1 MTSRLA
7 SLLVQENIVGAK
19 KMAEAF
25 QRQVIYGGTLDTI
38 LLEMDVID
46 EGVLVEALGRASTL
60 PTAGDLP
67 SAEALQ
73 ASGAARWFP
82 HSVCERYR
90 AVPISLDG
98 NVLRV
103 LVTDPPDRKQL
114 DELGYM
120 LSLSV
125 DPIIVPEHRFMTA
138 VELVYHVAL
147 PARFQS
153 LSAKL
158 RLRAGTAPPVATVPT
173 LEDPTLAKVAEVAA
187 AMSAASAAAAEKKVE
202 EKAPPLEENAPAV
215 EMRPPPEP
223 SSSTRPTLVD
233 ERPPAMTQ
241 RRAVVTDVPMPATRA
256 PSAPD
261 KEQPEAPTPRL
272 TSRQLSAPAAQ
283 IAVEVAAR
291 VRDEPTAPSA
301 VPFDEALMLLERAG
315 DRDAIFESLC
325 RGARSELGFVA
336 LFTVQNEQALGK
348 MALAQGWVAK
358 EIVSRIVVPLDAPS
372 PLSTATRS
380 LAPFLGRLG
389 DETSS
394 QSALQAMGRP
404 HPTPALLV
412 PVVLRERAVAL
423 LYGDNG
429 GKPID
434 GEIIAALSTL
444 TAAAARAFQR
454 LILKQKGGEYS
465 SKGTSSA
472 SGKLGA
478 SATEQGGGVGAWR
491 SSTEDDTAKL
501 RAAPAGGLAAAMGI
515 KEAAKQTPAPRSP
528 IHELPTQQIRE
539 VNGERLLDMD
549 SLIGSVLMGDDRSR
563 YSAESLVMLGE
574 QGALAVVARMPGP
587 LKLARHALR
596 GPTPPLAE
604 HGPLLALVSKFGKT
618 ALGPLLARLNDPSV
632 DARYYATLAVG
643 ELKAPEAAKALG
655 LRLLDSDAGVRAVAI
670 QGLAKFGDGPE
681 LRALME
687 SLRGELPGPDPLRQE
702 YASEALGAL
711 RDAQAVPRL
720 IELVKHP
727 DASVV
732 LAARHALTEITKQDF
747 GTSRWRWRSW
757 WERHRN
763 EPRLEWMLEGLGHP
777 EAEVRESASEELRSL
792 STETFGY
799 HFDLP
804 KRERE
809 EARRKWIDWWRAKGP
824 AKGPTKEN

>member
-1 MTSRLA
+1 VTSRLA

-38 LLEMDVID
+38 LLEMDIID
-46 EGVLVEALGRASTL
+46 EGALVEALGRASQL

-125 DPIIVPEHRFMTA
+125 DPIIVPEHRFMQA

-158 RLRAGTAPPVATVPT
+158 RQRSATVPSMPAVS
-173 LEDPTLAKVAEVAA
+173 LDPTLAQVADVAA
-187 AMSAASAAAAEKKVE
+187 AMTAAAAEKKAE
-202 EKAPPLEENAPAV
+202 ANAPAV
-215 EMRPPPEP
+215 EPP
-223 SSSTRPTLVD
+223 D
-233 ERPPAMTQ
+233 EEAETPVEKPAAET
-241 RRAVVTDVPMPATRA
+241 RRAVVTDVPMPVGRA
-256 PSAPD
+256 PAAPE
-261 KEQPEAPTPRL
+261 KELPEAPTPRL
-272 TSRQLSAPAAQ
+272 TTRQLSAPAAQ

-291 VRDEPTAPSA
+291 VRDEPAEPSA
-301 VPFDEALMLLERAG
+301 LPFGEALSLLERAG

-325 RGARSELGFVA
+325 RGARSQLGFVA
-336 LFTVQNEQALGK
+336 LFTVQNEQALGR
-348 MALAQGWVAK
+348 MALGQGWVAK

-372 PLSTATRS
+372 PLSTTTRS

-389 DETSS
+389 DEAAS
-394 QSALQAMGRP
+394 QSALEAMGRP
-404 HPTPALLV
+404 HPTPALLA
-412 PVVLRERAVAL
+412 PVVLRERTVAL

-429 GKPID
+429 GKPLD
-434 GEIIAALSTL
+434 GADTIVAGLSTL

-465 SKGTSSA
+465 KGPSSPSA
-472 SGKLGA
+472 KLGTPA
-478 SATEQGGGVGAWR
+478 AEHGGGVGAWR
-491 SSTEDDTAKL
+491 ESSVEDTAKL
-501 RAAPAGGLAAAMGI
+501 RAAPAGGLAAAMGV
-515 KEAAKQTPAPRSP
+515 KEQKQTPAPRSP
-528 IHELPTQQIRE
+528 IHELPTQQIRQLSSD
-539 VNGERLLDMD
+539 RLLDMD
-549 SLIGSVLMGDDRSR
+549 AIIASVLVGDDRSR
-563 YSAESLVMLGE
+563 YSADSLVALGE

-587 LKLARHALR
+587 LKLARHTLR

-618 ALGPLLARLNDPSV
+618 ALGPLLARLNDASV
-632 DARYYATLAVG
+632 EVRYYATLAVG

-655 LRLLDSDAGVRAVAI
+655 LRLLDSDTGVRAVAI
-670 QGLAKFGDGPE
+670 QGLARFGDGTE
-681 LRALME
+681 LRVLME

-702 YASEALGAL
+702 YAAEALGAL
-711 RDAQAVPRL
+711 RDPQAVPRL

-809 EARRKWIDWWRAKGP
+809 EARRKWIDWWRARGTPKGTP
-824 AKGPTKEN
+824 KEN